1 MCDVSDAAQ
10 LEALGRL
17 DALLE
22 GYRIDTVYE
31 HGPGR
36 A

>member
-1 MCDVSDAAQ
+1 MCDVSDAAR
-10 LEALGRL
+10 LGQL
-17 DALLE
+17 DALPE
-22 GYRIDTVYE
+22 GHRIDTVYE